1 MSINFKQIKKY
12 IAEKK
17 LIKVST
23 IDDVKYY
30 GIPLV
35 SSEKWIIF
43 LLITDFHIDGY
54 ILLNTK
60 YIKEITTL
68 DMKNYQNII
77 EKMSII
83 KTSMLTKHNKLK
95 TLPDVIK
102 SIQYKLITYN
112 TLKNPWKR
120 LFTKIVNFDG
130 SILEMLEFRST
141 WKRLK
146 KPHKI
151 SHSEIG
157 FIQRSSEY
165 LLTYEKYVF
174 CHKI

>member
-112 TLKNPWKR
+112 TLKNP
-120 LFTKIVNFDG
+120 
-130 SILEMLEFRST
+130 
-141 WKRLK
+141 
-146 KPHKI
+146 
-151 SHSEIG
+151 
-157 FIQRSSEY
+157 
-165 LLTYEKYVF
+165 
-174 CHKI
+174 